1 VFVVSD
7 KLASLLDEKK
17 ASRLTERIFDL
28 AEELKSAQRASRKRH
43 HESEPKQ
50 EDKEVSKK
58 AKMKPNMEPEV
69 TTIPAPGNPSPGQLT
84 TLQVKTV
91 WKLSQY
97 AKQHPTA
104 STRKGLNNVNELG
117 CAELRMR
124 FVVVINQQLEISMV
138 MINNNQSIKAEWS
151 T

>member
-1 VFVVSD
+1 MFIASD

-43 HESEPKQ
+43 HEHELKQ

-58 AKMKPNMEPEV
+58 AKTKANMEPEV

-84 TLQVKTV
+84 TLQVKTAFIQNFIIIDFYV
-91 WKLSQY
+91 CC
-97 AKQHPTA
+97 
-104 STRKGLNNVNELG
+104 G
-117 CAELRMR
+117 
-124 FVVVINQQLEISMV
+124 
-138 MINNNQSIKAEWS
+138 
-151 T
+151 

>member
-1 VFVVSD
+1 MFVSD

-17 ASRLTERIFDL
+17 ATRLTERLFEL

-58 AKMKPNMEPEV
+58 AKMKPNVEPEV

-84 TLQVKTV
+84 TLQVKTY
-91 WKLSQY
+91 KMLCAADKTLYY
-97 AKQHPTA
+97 ALCHIHGQ
-104 STRKGLNNVNELG
+104 
-117 CAELRMR
+117 
-124 FVVVINQQLEISMV
+124 
-138 MINNNQSIKAEWS
+138 
-151 T
+151 